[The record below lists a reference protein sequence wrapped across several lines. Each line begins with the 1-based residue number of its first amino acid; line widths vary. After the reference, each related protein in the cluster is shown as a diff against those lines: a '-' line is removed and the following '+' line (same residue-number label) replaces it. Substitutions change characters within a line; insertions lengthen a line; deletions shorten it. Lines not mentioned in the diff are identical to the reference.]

1 MTAAFSDD
9 QLFDWLRLIRSEN
22 VGPRTF
28 RALVNQFG
36 GARPAL
42 EALPDLAR
50 KSGRGRLRI
59 AGVAEIEREME
70 AARTAGARFLASG
83 APGYPKALRAIDTAP
98 PIVCVRGEPEA
109 LAAPCVAVVG
119 SRNASAAGL
128 TFAGRLSRDLADAG
142 FGIVSGLA
150 RGVDTAAH
158 RAAPASTIAVLAGG
172 LGRVY
177 PSENEALL
185 ARILDEGGAV
195 LSEMPF
201 SWEPKARDFP
211 RRNRIVSGLSLGTV
225 VVEAAR
231 RSGSLITARF
241 ANEQGRIV
249 FAVPGSPLDPRAE
262 GANSLIRDGA
272 TLCATSEHVVSAL
285 MPLVDANWIE
295 SLEAQEAAGEIV
307 AEALW
312 DELDWLDFG
321 VPLPPPP
328 SAPLVGVDLEE
339 PRRDG
344 RVDGDEAGA
353 PSEPRA
359 RLLALLGPAPV
370 GVDDLARQAG
380 LPVAAVNRVLTE
392 LELTGRLER
401 HGGNSVSLPP

>member
-1 MTAAFSDD
+1 MTAPFSDD

-36 GARPAL
+36 GARAAL

-50 KSGRGRLRI
+50 KSGRARLRI
-59 AGVAEIEREME
+59 ASEAEIEREMR
-70 AARTAGARFLASG
+70 AARAVGARFLASAG
-83 APGYPKALRAIDTAP
+83 PGYPKALRAVDTAP
-98 PIVCVRGEPEA
+98 PVICVRGDVAA
-109 LAAPCVAVVG
+109 LAAPCVAIVG

-128 TFAGRLSRDLADAG
+128 TFAGRLARELADAG
-142 FGIVSGLA
+142 FGVVSGLA

-158 RAAPASTIAVLAGG
+158 RAAPGATIAVLAGG

-177 PSENEALL
+177 PAENEPLH

-262 GANSLIRDGA
+262 GANALIREGA
-272 TLCATSEHVVSAL
+272 TLCAAADHVVSAL
-285 MPLVDANWIE
+285 MPLVDASWID
-295 SLEAQEAAGEIV
+295 SLEAQEVSGEIT

-328 SAPLVGVDLEE
+328 RAPLVGIDLEE
-339 PRRDG
+339 PPSQAPAAGGDAAEPEA
-344 RVDGDEAGA
+344 RV
-353 PSEPRA
+353 
-359 RLLALLGPAPV
+359 LALLGPAPV
-370 GVDDLARQAG
+370 GIDDLARQSG
-380 LPVAAVNRVLTE
+380 LPIGSVNRVLTE
-392 LELTGRLER
+392 LELSGRLER
-401 HGGNSVSLPP
+401 HGGNGVSLTP

>member
-1 MTAAFSDD
+1 MTTPFSDA

-28 RALVNQFG
+28 RALVNQYG
-36 GARPAL
+36 GAKAAL
-42 EALPDLAR
+42 EALPGLAR
-50 KSGRGRLRI
+50 KSGRAALRI
-59 AGVAEIEREME
+59 ASVAEVEREME
-70 AARTAGARFLASG
+70 TARAAGARFVASG
-83 APGYPKALRAIDTAP
+83 EPAYPKALRAIDTAP
-98 PIVCVRGEPEA
+98 PVLCLKGDAEA
-109 LAAPCVAVVG
+109 LAAPCVAIVG

-128 TFAGRLSRDLADAG
+128 TFAGRLARELADAG

-158 RAAPASTIAVLAGG
+158 RTAPASTVAVLAGG

-177 PSENEALL
+177 PSENVPLL
-185 ARILDEGGAV
+185 ERIVDEGGAV

-241 ANEQGRIV
+241 ANEQGRLV
-249 FAVPGSPLDPRAE
+249 FGVPGSPLDPRAE
-262 GANSLIRDGA
+262 GANGLIREGA
-272 TLCATSEHVVSAL
+272 ILCASADHVISAL
-285 MPLVDANWIE
+285 MPLVDRNWIE
-295 SLEAQEAAGEIV
+295 SLEAQEVTGDIV

-339 PRRDG
+339 PLREGDG
-344 RVDGDEAGA
+344 AAGA
-353 PSEPRA
+353 ASSADPQA
-359 RLLALLGPAPV
+359 LLLDLLGPAPV
-370 GVDDLARQAG
+370 GIDDLARQAG
-380 LPVAAVNRVLTE
+380 LPAATVARLLTE

-401 HGGNSVSLPP
+401 HGGNAVSLAP